1 MYAIMHIISFFSA
14 NMNHIIFEPCRW
26 RVGPDHSSMSRVAK
40 TCIHVPRMRD
50 EFKNG
55 FVELSLRSSLF
66 GPVSMMVLIIS
77 IKGRHIALEKSGE
90 RVSMS
95 SISAV

>member
-1 MYAIMHIISFFSA
+1 
-14 NMNHIIFEPCRW
+14 
-26 RVGPDHSSMSRVAK
+26 MSRVAK
-40 TCIHVPRMRD
+40 ACIHVPRTRD
-50 EFKNG
+50 EFKKG

-66 GPVSMMVLIIS
+66 GPVSIMVLIIS

-95 SISAV
+95 SNSAVCTKKVHVSYKTQKKSTH